1 MAEDQPTRP
10 GPTGPQP
17 PGPQAPG
24 PQPTSGPPVWPDP
37 YPPGL
42 YASAPYPTGPYAAGF
57 PPPNQP
63 PQTVPLPGVSPV
75 SGTTPLPVPISDPGE
90 PVIAQIGDI
99 EITATTVRTPVGVF
113 PLRGSQWQVTD
124 QWMTSQKIPT
134 WAIVCAVAGFFCL
147 TVFSLLFLLARETVY
162 TGVVLVSVRSGP
174 HQYDTRMAVTDQS
187 QLQHVHSLVNYAR
200 SLAAV

>member
-1 MAEDQPTRP
+1 VA
-10 GPTGPQP
+10 
-17 PGPQAPG
+17 
-24 PQPTSGPPVWPDP
+24 
-37 YPPGL
+37 
-42 YASAPYPTGPYAAGF
+42 YPTGPYAAGF

-63 PQTVPLPGVSPV
+63 PQTAPLPI
-75 SGTTPLPVPISDPGE
+75 PISDPGE

-187 QLQHVHSLVNYAR
+187 QVQHVHSLVNYAR

>member
-37 YPPGL
+37 YP
-42 YASAPYPTGPYAAGF
+42 SGPYAAGY

-63 PQTVPLPGVSPV
+63 PLTVPLPGVSPV
-75 SGTTPLPVPISDPGE
+75 SGTAPLPVPISDPGE

-187 QLQHVHSLVNYAR
+187 QVQHVHSLVNYAR